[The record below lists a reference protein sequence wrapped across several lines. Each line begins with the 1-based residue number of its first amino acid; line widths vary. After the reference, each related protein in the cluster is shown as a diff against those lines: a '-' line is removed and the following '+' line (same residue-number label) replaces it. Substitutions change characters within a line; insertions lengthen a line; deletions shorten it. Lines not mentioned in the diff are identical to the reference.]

1 MKYDKE
7 YSTTFVEE
15 FKWLKSN
22 GIRYTFIKTDD
33 SGMTVWKYAKT
44 LELFESL
51 KNFYINNEY
60 YD

>member
-44 LELFESL
+44 PELFELL

>member
-44 LELFESL
+44 PELFESL
-51 KNFYINNEY
+51 KKFLH
-60 YD
+60 

>member
-44 LELFESL
+44 TKLFESL